1 MEPDPGT
8 PLVFFWDTNFDL
20 EDADVEVKLRFTP
33 EDAVAVG
40 TPIETPTFRVDN
52 NDPPFL
58 QLGEA
63 SFVVTSDDRRGIP
76 IPFRVFEDE
85 GETPMPG
92 GGRMRRLRCGDSLI
106 KLVGLS
112 GDLPPP
118 APPGGIQGGT
128 GYRYW
133 TIAASNLDE
142 IAEACST
149 AGRRIAVPPTEIRP
163 GVRILIVEDPDTNWV
178 EFVHYADQ

>member
-1 MEPDPGT
+1 MLAKLT
-8 PLVFFWDTNFDL
+8 SRAIDL
-20 EDADVEVKLRFTP
+20 
-33 EDAVAVG
+33 G
-40 TPIETPTFRVDN
+40 I
-52 NDPPFL
+52 
-58 QLGEA
+58 
-63 SFVVTSDDRRGIP
+63 VVTDLDASIGFYRDVLGFD
-76 IPFRVFEDE
+76 DE